1 MKGRCTVN
9 RFRTLTLI
17 LSSIL
22 GIQYS
27 SAQPTV
33 TKKMDELTHS
43 FIPPHLLQSRGHQ
56 QFPIPN
62 SFPKVPSKGMQPFH
76 PDKRLEPALSMPD
89 EEILRRFRGGQ
100 ESSNLQRVTDG
111 VQQEWLSHYGSRLFP
126 GATEATAVAVDVLE
140 NVYVTGTCLSEGI
153 GTDYVAIKYDAV
165 GAEQWVARYDG
176 PAHSSDF
183 ARSIAVDASGNV
195 YVTGFSS
202 GLTSFLEFATIKYN
216 SAGVEQWVS
225 RYNTPE
231 NSYGGGQAIA
241 VDASGNVYVTGVI
254 GSIDSSD
261 YLTLKYNA
269 AGVKQWAAFYNG
281 PGNAADNA
289 RAVAVDGWGN
299 VYVTGTSGTIKYSS
313 SGVQQWIASGAA
325 VALALDSSGNVY
337 VTGTSGTIKYSS
349 SGVQQWI
356 ASGAAVALALDSS
369 GNVYV
374 RGTSSTSKYNSS
386 GAQQWIA
393 SGGGSAFGTTLGLD
407 AVGNVYVQ
415 WTLSGQDSFVAVKY
429 NPAGVEQWVA
439 RHNGRAYASAVDM
452 SGNLHV
458 VGNRI
463 YAMARE
469 YLTVKYNAAGLEQWT
484 ALYTGPGSSFDF
496 AWSLALDGS
505 GNVYVTGA
513 SLGRWGGRYYDFATV
528 KYNAAGVRQ
537 WAARYNGPGDS
548 LDLPYG
554 IAVDPSGNVYVTGY
568 SYSSSTSYDYATV
581 KYNAAGVEQW
591 VARYNGPENS
601 YDFAWSLALDGLGN
615 VYIAGTS
622 WSSSTGYD
630 YAIIKYD
637 GSGVQQ
643 WVARYNGPGNATD
656 DAWAVAVDRS
666 GNVYVTGQS
675 YGSGTGYDYATVKYN
690 SSGVEQWAARYNGP
704 GNSRDGA
711 SALFLDPAGNVYV
724 TGSSG
729 ASNDYDYITIKYDN
743 SGTENWIARY
753 DSPGDDGR
761 PVALAVDG
769 SGNVCVTGYSGS
781 RYYSQY
787 VTLKYDA
794 AGIEQWAARYGGNSY
809 NSANSLALDNQGNVY
824 VTGMTDYYCDEGC
837 WGGDFTTIKYSTAG
851 VEQWIA
857 RYDGAEDE
865 ALAIAVDA
873 SGNVY
878 VTGSSFDGESRA
890 VYTTIKYSQTT
901 TGVKQVTL
909 GMPEKY
915 SLEQNYPNPFN
926 PATVIRYS
934 LPVTSYTTLKIYNV
948 LGQEVA
954 TLVNEMKQLGSYE
967 VTWDASGMASGVYLY
982 RLQAGNYIDTKKL
995 ILLK

>member
-1 MKGRCTVN
+1 MN

-27 SAQPTV
+27 SAQPAV

-62 SFPKVPSKGMQPFH
+62 SFPKVPSEGMQPFH

-111 VQQEWLSHYGSRLFP
+111 VQQEWLSQYGSGLLP
-126 GATEATAVAVDVLE
+126 GASEATAVAVDALG
-140 NVYVTGTCLSEGI
+140 NVYVTGTSLGEGI
-153 GTDYVAIKYDAV
+153 GRDYMTIKYDV
-165 GAEQWVARYDG
+165 MGAEQWVARYDG

-183 ARSIAVDASGNV
+183 ALAIVVDASANV
-195 YVTGFSS
+195 YVTGRSYGS
-202 GLTSFLEFATIKYN
+202 GTSNGYTTVKYN
-216 SAGVEQWVS
+216 SAGVEQWVA
-225 RYNTPE
+225 R
-231 NSYGGGQAIA
+231 
-241 VDASGNVYVTGVI
+241 
-254 GSIDSSD
+254 
-261 YLTLKYNA
+261 
-269 AGVKQWAAFYNG
+269 YNG
-281 PGNAADNA
+281 PGNSYDVATAL
-289 RAVAVDGWGN
+289 AVDPLGN
-299 VYVTGTSGTIKYSS
+299 VYVTGTGGTIKYSPSGVQQWIASGSASALAVDVSGNVYVAGSGGTIKYSS
-313 SGVQQWIASGAA
+313 SGVQQWIASGSA
-325 VALALDSSGNVY
+325 VALALDLSGNVY
-337 VTGTSGTIKYSS
+337 VTGTGGTIKYSP

-356 ASGAAVALALDSS
+356 ASGSAVALALDSS

-386 GAQQWIA
+386 GALQWIA

-878 VTGSSFDGESRA
+878 VTGSSSDGESMA
-890 VYTTIKYSQTT
+890 VYTTIKYTQTM

-926 PATVIRYS
+926 PTTVIRYQ
-934 LPVTSYTTLKIYNV
+934 LPVGQDGILSNYVTLKIFNL

-954 TLVNEMKQLGSYE
+954 TLVNEMKQPGSYE
-967 VTWDASGMASGVYLY
+967 VTWNASNVASGVYLY
-982 RLQAGNYIDTKKL
+982 RLQAGNYVDTKKL
-995 ILLK
+995 ILMK